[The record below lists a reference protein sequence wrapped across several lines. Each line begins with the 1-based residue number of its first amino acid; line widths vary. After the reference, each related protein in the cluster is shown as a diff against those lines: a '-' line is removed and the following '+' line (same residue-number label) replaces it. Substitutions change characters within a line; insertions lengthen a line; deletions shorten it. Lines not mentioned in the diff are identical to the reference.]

1 MYTITN
7 MIALI
12 RGLFIRGNMLYMLS
26 ISLCVYEIDKIR
38 ENI

>member
-26 ISLCVYEIDKIR
+26 IIYVYMK
-38 ENI
+38 